1 MPFKLHPSGLT
12 VMIRLTPNA
21 RKTGFDGLMAVAHG
35 KTALKVAVNV
45 APEDGK
51 ANKALIDFLAK
62 SWKLPKASFSLLSG
76 QTSRFKTILVAG
88 DRPAL
93 MARLSGQAFKT
104 E

>member
-12 VMIRLTPNA
+12 IAIRLTPNA
-21 RKTGFDGLMAVAHG
+21 RKTGFDGLMAVADG

-62 SWKLPKASFSLLSG
+62 SWKLPKSSFSLLSG
-76 QTSRFKTILVAG
+76 QTSRLKIILITG
-88 DRPAL
+88 DGPAL
-93 MARLSGQAFKT
+93 MTRLSNDYLL
-104 E
+104 